1 MAYTIESDKS
11 RQVKWVVRED
21 TDVSLTITVTLASA
35 AYNLS
40 SYTFIAEIFKVGGT
54 SPILTLTQGSGIT
67 NNGAAGTLV
76 LAITDTQLN
85 LTPDEY
91 FWKLRTTSPTDN
103 LWFNGIFD
111 VKGYLYDSSADDSVS
126 IALTVGGD
134 SVSVTLTLAG
144 SLNGSGTSNQI
155 TYWTDEDTLAA
166 LNTATYPSLTELSY
180 VKGVTSSIQTALA
193 AKQALIIT
201 ETTLTDG
208 ASIALV
214 QQNNVLATSRS
225 TITFTI
231 SNTSTFIY
239 LTITLTGTSLVLT
252 FPANSLCVG
261 SSGTASGDNT
271 CTLTGTSG
279 DVYEIAIK
287 KRVSTYSVV
296 AKNFG
301 Q

>member
-1 MAYTIESDKS
+1 MAKVRVGGGSSAS
-11 RQVKWVVRED
+11 RAGTFNPASGLPTAGTGKNGAIVKGDWW
-21 TDVSLTITVTLASA
+21 LAS
-35 AYNLS
+35 
-40 SYTFIAEIFKVGGT
+40 
-54 SPILTLTQGSGIT
+54 
-67 NNGAAGTLV
+67 
-76 LAITDTQLN
+76 
-85 LTPDEY
+85 
-91 FWKLRTTSPTDN
+91 
-103 LWFNGIFD
+103 
-111 VKGYLYDSSADDSVS
+111 
-126 IALTVGGD
+126 
-134 SVSVTLTLAG
+134 
-144 SLNGSGTSNQI
+144 GSGTIASLSPF
-155 TYWTDEDTLAA
+155 TVFAAGDT
-166 LNTATYPSLTELSY
+166 
-180 VKGVTSSIQTALA
+180 ITALVNNA
-193 AKQALIIT
+193 DAVGEFVGNTGYSSSDSNKQDLIIT
-201 ETTLTDG
+201 ETILTDG

-239 LTITLTGTSLVLT
+239 LTITLTGTNLVLT

-271 CTLTGTSG
+271 CTLSGTSG